1 MSNQQSYWQK
11 IYLQLNHQWSPLHR
25 RKSGVP
31 RSKQVGII
39 TTLGMLLLFATPA
52 LAHHPLGGKLPAN
65 CFEGMM
71 SGFGH
76 PIIGFDHL
84 AFVIAIS
91 LLAAGIVRGIVI
103 PIAFVIATG
112 IGTGIHLQAIDLP
125 IPEII
130 IAASVVLFG
139 VLLVIRQNR
148 KLALSYTLL
157 ISGLAALAG
166 IFHGHAYG
174 EGIFGA
180 KPTPLVAYLI
190 GFTVIQLAISLRIYF
205 VASKIYKSMTF
216 KYLTRFA
223 GLAIATT
230 GLVFLSSAITG

>member
-1 MSNQQSYWQK
+1 MSSNKSYFQQLGLPLN
-11 IYLQLNHQWSPLHR
+11 LQW
-25 RKSGVP
+25 
-31 RSKQVGII
+31 SKQVGII
-39 TTLGMLLLFATPA
+39 AVLVSFLCAAPV
-52 LAHHPLGGKLPAN
+52 LAHHPLGGKLPSN
-65 CFEGMM
+65 FFEGMM

-84 AFVIAIS
+84 AFVIASGLIAVGIS
-91 LLAAGIVRGIVI
+91 RGLLI

-112 IGTGIHLQAIDLP
+112 IGAVVHLQAINLP
-125 IPEII
+125 IPELV

-139 VLLVIRQNR
+139 VLLVARQIS
-148 KLALSYTLL
+148 KTDASYSL
-157 ISGLAALAG
+157 IIAGLAALAG

-180 KPTPLVAYLI
+180 EPTPLFAYLI
-190 GFTVIQLAISLRIYF
+190 GFVFIQLAISLGVYF
-205 VASKIYKSMTF
+205 VASRAIRF
-216 KYLTRFA
+216 INLKYITRFA